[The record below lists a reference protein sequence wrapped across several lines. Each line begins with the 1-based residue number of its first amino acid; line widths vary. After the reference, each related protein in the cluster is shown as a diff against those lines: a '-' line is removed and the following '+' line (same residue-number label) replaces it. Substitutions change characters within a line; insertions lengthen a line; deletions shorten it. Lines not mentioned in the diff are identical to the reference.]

1 MENCFCEEKNIL
13 IIFISSHWRHC
24 WRYLNPHSFI
34 ACIYSVFSYHTSKA
48 WILLSWNSKISI
60 SSPSTRS
67 KNCQRLKMNKSY
79 DSLVSIYRIWEITW
93 GNWTLKLVHCEFDQ
107 VNPSFTLQ
115 LFSGEAYLEI
125 TNNSCRNFFSITLQI
140 F

>member
-1 MENCFCEEKNIL
+1 M
-13 IIFISSHWRHC
+13 
-24 WRYLNPHSFI
+24 
-34 ACIYSVFSYHTSKA
+34 
-48 WILLSWNSKISI
+48 LSWNSKISI

-67 KNCQRLKMNKSY
+67 KNCQRLKINKSY

-115 LFSGEAYLEI
+115 LLSGEAYLEI
-125 TNNSCRNFFSITLQI
+125 TNNSCRNFFPITLQI
-140 F
+140 LRYNLQIGSKWTYRYVLLEDDGTLEGPGDKAYQGVTDGQGQVGGALS